1 MIGEKV
7 IIRIYRNKNTF
18 EDKVAKVGRKYVT
31 TERGYRFESDDRYEF
46 CLVNL
51 YEYGSPRLLFK
62 NADDLQQHD
71 EKLMK
76 IKFIKDF
83 TDYGCLEI
91 HKKIF
96 IDKIWEIFKES
107 SKAKQKEGFKNA
119 NKTINKETQDSA
131 QQPAAESGKLVAWW
145 RGQGHIHVSASAHGR

>member
-1 MIGEKV
+1 MNKNYFMVGEKV
-7 IIRIYRNKNTF
+7 IIQIYRNRNTF

-31 TERGYRFESDDRYEF
+31 TERGYRFESDYRYEF

-71 EKLMK
+71 EKQMK

-83 TDYGCLEI
+83 TNGGRLEI

-96 IDKIWEIFKES
+96 IDKIREIFEES
-107 SKAKQKEGFKNA
+107 AKV
-119 NKTINKETQDSA
+119 NKIE
-131 QQPAAESGKLVAWW
+131 
-145 RGQGHIHVSASAHGR
+145 RRF